1 MLIGYAIT
9 DAVCCLT
16 ISLSLAY
23 IFSHVVAHFSLS
35 IFTKLFTKSVRICA
49 LDSQSLH
56 DNFSVLGGI
65 MCRRRCVHVSS
76 FFIIYF
82 IFSFCALFSRHR
94 QCLCVHKKI
103 EFFRSA
109 VLSVEHSIQPKSLAN
124 MKVDGIC
131 SFK

>member
-49 LDSQSLH
+49 LTANRCTTISQYWEGLCADVDVCMFQAFLLFISFSPFVPYSQDIVSACVYIRKL
-56 DNFSVLGGI
+56 NF
-65 MCRRRCVHVSS
+65 
-76 FFIIYF
+76 F
-82 IFSFCALFSRHR
+82 
-94 QCLCVHKKI
+94 
-103 EFFRSA
+103 A
-109 VLSVEHSIQPKSLAN
+109 VLCFQSSTPYSQRVWRI
-124 MKVDGIC
+124 
-131 SFK
+131 